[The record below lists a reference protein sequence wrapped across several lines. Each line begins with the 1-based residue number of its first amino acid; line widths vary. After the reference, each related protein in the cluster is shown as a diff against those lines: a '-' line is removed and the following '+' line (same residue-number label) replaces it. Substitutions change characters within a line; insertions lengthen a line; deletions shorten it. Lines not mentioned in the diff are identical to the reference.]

1 MHVACSQPIAAG
13 RVEKVRAI
21 VAQKLAITAHAAQ
34 VISPLLARFWTFRK

>member
-21 VAQKLAITAHAAQ
+21 VAQKLAITAHAAH
-34 VISPLLARFWTFRK
+34 VISPLTARVWTFRK